1 MNAVTD
7 VLVELHVLIQD
18 RTMSYVSTCDR
29 HLLSQ
34 QKKTV
39 FELTVPNAWPVQT
52 CENFLQNV
60 DGKRNLVRV
69 T

>member
-34 QKKTV
+34 QKKR
-39 FELTVPNAWPVQT
+39 FSN
-52 CENFLQNV
+52 
-60 DGKRNLVRV
+60 
-69 T
+69 